1 MKFIHMDEKMI
12 LQKFTS
18 KLEYL
23 FLETNDRLYFTN
35 LSYVVFYKDKRTN
48 DIVEL
53 VPRLVD
59 KIYYVSIENTLV
71 KLSNVLN
78 FAFKDSNP
86 DYFWEMMKWNV
97 RHLDFNPVNYYPTN
111 MVWTNDCPTED
122 DEGFRLIP
130 GYTRYKINRYGIVKR
145 IDTSAIM
152 QNRIGKRGHNKDISY
167 RFISVKPDYRNKTK
181 YESLHR
187 LLALTF
193 LPMPIGFE
201 TMDVCHLDN
210 NSLNNS
216 LENLEWNTRRE
227 NNLQTCRN
235 YNTSFQNPILV
246 FDKKTKEIT
255 EYFSIR
261 EMERILDLKKGRGE
275 ERVLS
280 KGTVLYNDNRAYMLK
295 KDFTGKWPEIIHVGR
310 RPTNYKTR
318 VKYTNKKTN
327 EVIYFNSVF
336 ETSKYLGVYKGTIKW
351 RLRREPY
358 VWECEEYKIE
368 VVERIHY

>member
-1 MKFIHMDEKMI
+1 MRKMI

-35 LSYVVFYKDKRTN
+35 FSYIVFFKDKKTN
-48 DIVEL
+48 VIVEL
-53 VPRLVD
+53 VPKLENG
-59 KIYYVSIENTLV
+59 IYYVFIENTLV

-78 FAFKDSNP
+78 FAFKNANP
-86 DYFWEMMKWNV
+86 DYFWEIMKWNV
-97 RHLDFNPVNYYPTN
+97 RHLDFNPVNYNPSN
-111 MVWTNDCPTED
+111 MVWTNDFPTED

-130 GYTRYKINRYGIVKR
+130 GYTRYKINRFGVVR
-145 IDTSAIM
+145 NIDTGTIVPPKIVGLGR
-152 QNRIGKRGHNKDISY
+152 NRDINYRYITLKRDYDNKSVRDGH
-167 RFISVKPDYRNKTK
+167 
-181 YESLHR
+181 HR

-246 FDKKTKEIT
+246 FDKKTKKIT

-295 KDFTGKWPEIIHVGR
+295 KDFTGKWPEITHVGS

-336 ETSKYLGVYKGTIKW
+336 ETSKYLGVYKGTVKW

>member
-1 MKFIHMDEKMI
+1 MRKMI

-23 FLETNDRLYFTN
+23 FLETDDRLYFTN
-35 LSYVVFYKDKRTN
+35 LSYTVFFKDKKTN
-48 DIVEL
+48 TIVEL
-53 VPRLVD
+53 VPKLKD
-59 KIYYVSIENTLV
+59 DIYYVFIENTLV

-111 MVWTNDCPTED
+111 MVWINDCPTED

-130 GYTRYKINRYGIVKR
+130 GYTRYKINRCGVIKR
-145 IDTSAIM
+145 TDTGEIIQSRVVR
-152 QNRIGKRGHNKDISY
+152 QGRSKDINY
-167 RFISVKPDYRNKTK
+167 RYTRLHVDYKDGKVNVGI
-181 YESLHR
+181 HR
-187 LLALTF
+187 LLAIAF
-193 LPMPIGFE
+193 CPMPIGFE

-246 FDKKTKEIT
+246 FDKETKKIT

-295 KDFTGKWPEIIHVGR
+295 KDFTGKWPEITHAGS

>member
-1 MKFIHMDEKMI
+1 MI
-12 LQKFTS
+12 LQKYTT

-23 FLETNDRLYFTN
+23 FLETDDRIYFTN
-35 LSYVVFYKDKRTN
+35 FTYSIFFKNKKTN

-53 VPRLVD
+53 VPKLENG
-59 KIYYVSIENTLV
+59 IYYVSIENTLV

-78 FAFKDSNP
+78 FAFKNANP
-86 DYFWEMMKWNV
+86 DYFWEIMKWNV
-97 RHLDFNPVNYYPTN
+97 RHLNFNPTDYTPTN
-111 MVWTNDCPTED
+111 MVWTNDFPTED

-130 GYTRYKINRYGIVKR
+130 GYTRYKINRYGVVR
-145 IDTSAIM
+145 NIDTGTIIPPKIVG
-152 QNRIGKRGHNKDISY
+152 QGRKKNINYRYITLKR
-167 RFISVKPDYRNKTK
+167 DYDNKTVRDGQ
-181 YESLHR
+181 HR
-187 LLALTF
+187 LLAIAF
-193 LPMPIGFE
+193 CPMPIGFE

-261 EMERILDLKKGRGE
+261 EMERVLDLKKGRGE
-275 ERVLS
+275 ERALS
-280 KGTVLYNDNRAYMLK
+280 KGTVLYKDNRAYMLK
-295 KDFTGKWPEIIHVGR
+295 KDFTGKWPEITHVGG
-310 RPTNYKTR
+310 RPYNYKIR
-318 VKYTNKKTN
+318 VRYTNKKTN
-327 EVIYFNSVF
+327 EVIYFNSVN
-336 ETSKYLGVYKGTIKW
+336 ETSKYLNVYNGTVKW

-358 VWECEEYKIE
+358 VWECEDYKLE
-368 VVERIHY
+368 VVEFIQN

>member
-1 MKFIHMDEKMI
+1 MRKMI

-23 FLETNDRLYFTN
+23 FLETDDRLYFTN
-35 LSYVVFYKDKRTN
+35 LSYVVFCKDKRTN
-48 DIVEL
+48 DIIEL

-78 FAFKDSNP
+78 FAFKNSNP

-111 MVWTNDCPTED
+111 MVWTNDYPTED

-130 GYTRYKINRYGIVKR
+130 GYTRYKINRCGVIKR
-145 IDTSAIM
+145 TDTGEIIQSRVVR
-152 QNRIGKRGHNKDISY
+152 QGRSKDINY
-167 RFISVKPDYRNKTK
+167 RYTYLHVDYKDGRVNVG
-181 YESLHR
+181 LHR
-187 LLALTF
+187 LLAIAF
-193 LPMPIGFE
+193 CSMPIGFE

-246 FDKKTKEIT
+246 FDKETKKIT

-295 KDFTGKWPEIIHVGR
+295 KDFTGKWPEITHVGG
-310 RPTNYKTR
+310 RPFNYKIR
-318 VKYTNKKTN
+318 VRYTNKKTN
-327 EVIYFNSVF
+327 EVIYFNSVN
-336 ETSKYLGVYKGTIKW
+336 ETSKYLGVYKGTVKW

>member
-1 MKFIHMDEKMI
+1 MRKMI

-53 VPRLVD
+53 VPRLVN

-78 FAFKDSNP
+78 FAFKDSNS

-111 MVWTNDCPTED
+111 MVWTNDFPTED

-130 GYTRYKINRYGIVKR
+130 GYTRYKINRYSIVKR
-145 IDTSAIM
+145 IDTGAIM

-280 KGTVLYNDNRAYMLK
+280 KGIVLYNDNRAYMLK
-295 KDFTGKWPEIIHVGR
+295 KDFTGKWPEITHVGR

-336 ETSKYLGVYKGTIKW
+336 ETSKYLSVYKGTIKW

>member
-1 MKFIHMDEKMI
+1 MI
-12 LQKFTS
+12 LQKYTT

-23 FLETNDRLYFTN
+23 FLETDDRIYFTDFT
-35 LSYVVFYKDKRTN
+35 YAIFFKDKKTS

-53 VPRLVD
+53 VPKLVNE
-59 KIYYVSIENTLV
+59 IYYVSIENTLV
-71 KLSNVLN
+71 KLSNALN
-78 FAFKDSNP
+78 FAFKESNP
-86 DYFWEMMKWNV
+86 DYFWGMMKWNV
-97 RHLDFNPVNYYPTN
+97 RHLNFNPTDYTPTN
-111 MVWTNDCPTED
+111 MVWTNDFPTED
-122 DEGFRLIP
+122 EEGFRLIP
-130 GYTRYKINRYGIVKR
+130 GYTRYKINRYGVVKR
-145 IDTSAIM
+145 INTG
-152 QNRIGKRGHNKDISY
+152 RISSGKIVKFGRNKNINY
-167 RFISVKPDYRNKTK
+167 RFLSLKPDYRDKFVK
-181 YESLHR
+181 AGIHR

-235 YNTSFQNPILV
+235 YNPSFQNPILV

-275 ERVLS
+275 ERALS
-280 KGTVLYNDNRAYMLK
+280 KGTVLYKDNRAYMLK
-295 KDFTGKWPEIIHVGR
+295 KDFTGKWPAITHVGS
-310 RPTNYKTR
+310 RPNNRKIR
-318 VKYTNKKTN
+318 VRYINKKTN
-327 EVIYFNSVF
+327 EVIYFDSIK
-336 ETSKYLGVYKGTIKW
+336 ETARYLNVYCGTVKW

-358 VWECEEYKIE
+358 VWESEEYKIE
-368 VVERIHY
+368 VV

>member
-1 MKFIHMDEKMI
+1 MI

-53 VPRLVD
+53 VPRLVN

-97 RHLDFNPVNYYPTN
+97 RYIDFNPVNYYPSN

-145 IDTSAIM
+145 IGTGAIM

-261 EMERILDLKKGRGE
+261 EMERILYLKKGRGE

-368 VVERIHY
+368 VVERIRY

>member
-1 MKFIHMDEKMI
+1 MRKMI

-23 FLETNDRLYFTN
+23 FLETDDRLYFTN

-111 MVWTNDCPTED
+111 MVWTNDFPTED
-122 DEGFRLIP
+122 EEGFRLMP
-130 GYTRYKINRYGIVKR
+130 GYTRYKINRYGVVKR
-145 IDTSAIM
+145 IDTGKILSGKIVKSGRKK
-152 QNRIGKRGHNKDISY
+152 NIDYRILSL
-167 RFISVKPDYRNKTK
+167 KPDYRDKFVNAGI
-181 YESLHR
+181 HR

-295 KDFTGKWPEIIHVGR
+295 KDFTGKWPEITHVGS
-310 RPTNYKTR
+310 RPANYKSR

-358 VWECEEYKIE
+358 VWESEDYKLE

>member
-1 MKFIHMDEKMI
+1 MRKMI
-12 LQKFTS
+12 LRKFTS

-35 LSYVVFYKDKRTN
+35 LSYTVFFKDKKTN
-48 DIVEL
+48 TIVEL
-53 VPRLVD
+53 VPKLKD
-59 KIYYVSIENTLV
+59 GIYYVFIENTLV

-78 FAFKDSNP
+78 FAFKNSNP

-97 RHLDFNPVNYYPTN
+97 RHLDFDPVNYYPTN
-111 MVWTNDCPTED
+111 MVWTNDFPTED
-122 DEGFRLIP
+122 NEGFRLIP
-130 GYTRYKINRYGIVKR
+130 GYTHYKINRYGVVKR
-145 IDTSAIM
+145 IDTGKIIRARVG
-152 QNRIGKRGHNKDISY
+152 NRGRNRNISY
-167 RFISVKPDYRNKTK
+167 RYISLKRDHDCKSIH
-181 YESLHR
+181 EGQHR
-187 LLALTF
+187 LLAIAF
-193 LPMPIGFE
+193 CPMPIGFE

-227 NNLQTCRN
+227 NNLQACRN

-246 FDKKTKEIT
+246 FDKETRKIT

-261 EMERILDLKKGRGE
+261 EMERILGLKKGRGE
-275 ERVLS
+275 ERALS
-280 KGTVLYNDNRAYMLK
+280 KGTVLYSDGRAYMLK
-295 KDFTGKWPEIIHVGR
+295 KDFEGKWPKISYTGN
-310 RPTNYKTR
+310 RPANYKAR

-327 EVIYFNSVF
+327 DVIYFNSMQ

-351 RLRREPY
+351 RLRRPPY
-358 VWECEEYKIE
+358 IWECEEYKIE

>member
-1 MKFIHMDEKMI
+1 MI
-12 LQKFTS
+12 LQNFTS

-23 FLETNDRLYFTN
+23 FLETNDRLYFAN
-35 LSYVVFYKDKRTN
+35 LSYVVFYKDKKTN

-59 KIYYVSIENTLV
+59 EIYYVSIENTLV

-111 MVWTNDCPTED
+111 MVWTNDFPTED
-122 DEGFRLIP
+122 KEGFRVIP
-130 GYTRYKINRYGIVKR
+130 GYTLYKINRYGVVKR
-145 IDTSAIM
+145 IDT
-152 QNRIGKRGHNKDISY
+152 GKILRNGITNQGRNKNISY
-167 RFISVKPDYRNKTK
+167 RYTSLRPDCRNKTK
-181 YESLHR
+181 HEGIHR
-187 LLALTF
+187 LLAIAF

-246 FDKKTKEIT
+246 FDKKTKKIT

-261 EMERILDLKKGRGE
+261 EMERVLDLKKGRGE
-275 ERVLS
+275 ERALS
-280 KGTVLYNDNRAYMLK
+280 KGTVLYKDNRAYMLK
-295 KDFTGKWPEIIHVGR
+295 KDFIGKWPEITHVGG
-310 RPTNYKTR
+310 RPCNYKAR
-318 VKYTNKKTN
+318 VRYTNKKTN
-327 EVIYFNSVF
+327 EIIYFNSIN
-336 ETSKYLGVYKGTIKW
+336 ETSKYLNVYNGTVKW

-358 VWECEEYKIE
+358 VWECEDYKLE
-368 VVERIHY
+368 VVEFIQN